1 MDNPDVSVGAPTK
14 ASEPII
20 SMLLGEYKHNI
31 DSKNRLT
38 VPAKLRMELG
48 EKPVLTRGLDN
59 CLFIYPNRDW
69 QLFTQKLNALPLS
82 QKKARDFKRF
92 MLSGAS
98 EVLIDEMGRVLI
110 PDILKKYAQFEK
122 SVVVIGVSDRVEI
135 WSESVW
141 NKYIAE
147 AEKWSGNLAEGLSEF
162 GI

>member
-1 MDNPDVSVGAPTK
+1 
-14 ASEPII
+14 
-20 SMLLGEYKHNI
+20 MLLGEFKHNL

-38 VPAKLRMELG
+38 IPSKLRMELG
-48 EKPVLTRGLDN
+48 EKPVLTRGLDG

-69 QLFTQKLNALPLS
+69 QLFSEKISNLPLG

-98 EVLIDEMGRVLI
+98 EIEIDEMGRILI
-110 PDILKKYAQFEK
+110 PDPLKKYAKLGK
-122 SVVVIGVSDRVEI
+122 SIVVIGVQDRIEL
-135 WSESVW
+135 WDENAW

-147 AEKWSGNLAEGLSEF
+147 SEKLSGDIAEGLSEF

>member
-1 MDNPDVSVGAPTK
+1 
-14 ASEPII
+14 
-20 SMLLGEYKHNI
+20 MLLGEYKHNL

-38 VPAKLRMELG
+38 IPAKLRMEIG

-69 QLFTQKLNALPLS
+69 QLFIEKLNALPLS

-92 MLSGAS
+92 ILSGAS
-98 EVLIDEMGRVLI
+98 EIEIDDMGRMLI
-110 PDILKKYAQFEK
+110 PENLKKYAKFEK
-122 SVVVIGVSDRVEI
+122 SVIVAGVCDRIEI
-135 WSESVW
+135 WSENIW

-147 AEKWSGNLAEGLSEF
+147 TEKESSNLAEGLSEF

>member
-1 MDNPDVSVGAPTK
+1 MDKYTK
-14 ASEPII
+14 QGINN
-20 SMLLGEYKHNI
+20 MLLGEYKHNI

-59 CLFIYPNRDW
+59 CLFMYPNRDW
-69 QLFTQKLNALPLS
+69 QLFIEKLSALPLS

-98 EVLIDEMGRVLI
+98 EVEIDDMGRVLV
-110 PDILKKYAQFEK
+110 PETLKKYAKFEK
-122 SVVVIGVSDRVEI
+122 SVVVIGVSDRLEI
-135 WSESVW
+135 WSEHVW
-141 NKYIAE
+141 NTYIAE
-147 AEKWSGNLAEGLSEF
+147 AEKESGGLAEGLSEF

>member
-1 MDNPDVSVGAPTK
+1 MF
-14 ASEPII
+14 
-20 SMLLGEYKHNI
+20 LGEYKHNI

-38 VPAKLRMELG
+38 IPAKLRIELG
-48 EKPVLTRGLDN
+48 EKPVLTRGLDT

-69 QLFTQKLNALPLS
+69 QLFIEKLSVLPLS

-98 EVLIDEMGRVLI
+98 EIEIDDMGRILI
-110 PDILKKYAQFEK
+110 PDILKKYAKFEK

-135 WSESVW
+135 WNENVW
-141 NKYIAE
+141 NEYIAK
-147 AEKWSGNLAEGLSEF
+147 AEKESGVLAEGLSEF